1 MVTVVKATLADI
13 PQLCDLLTLLFTQEA
28 DFCPDMKKQ
37 AAGLSHIIENPDIG
51 SILVAR
57 DAPAILGMVNIL
69 YTISTA
75 CGGRVAL
82 LEEMIVRPEHRNHG
96 CGSLLLRAAI
106 ETAQEAGCA
115 RITLLTDRT
124 NSSAICFYQKHGF
137 VLSAMVPLRLHLHE

>member
-1 MVTVVKATLADI
+1 MVTVANATLVDV
-13 PQLCDLLTLLFTQEA
+13 PHLCDLLTLLFTQEA
-28 DFCPDMKKQ
+28 DFRPDVKKQ
-37 AAGLSHIIENPDIG
+37 AAGLRHIIENPEIG

-57 DAPAILGMVNIL
+57 DAAAVLGMVNIL

-82 LEEMIVRPEHRNHG
+82 LEDMIVRPEHRNRG

-124 NSSAICFYQKHGF
+124 NSGAIRFYEKHGF
-137 VLSAMVPLRLHLHE
+137 APSAMVPLRLHLPE